1 MAYEETLRAITL
13 DADSTIGI
21 YTGPPGVVGSA
32 SPNYGKQYHFVKVT
46 GSHTAGLAGAGEDAV
61 GVLQNKPQQTGTG
74 ATVAIAGISMVF
86 AGTNGLSA
94 GDEVECDANGQGVTQ
109 TAGVSLGVAIEDAA
123 AGELCPVL
131 LRMN

>member
-13 DADSTIGI
+13 DADASIGI

-32 SPNYGKQYHFVKVT
+32 APNYGKQYSFVTVT
-46 GSHTAGLAGAGEDAV
+46 GSHTAGLASAAGDAV
-61 GVLQNKPQQTGTG
+61 GVLQNKPQGVGNG
-74 ATVAIAGISMVF
+74 ATVAVAGISMVF
-86 AGTNGLSA
+86 AGSGGLTA
-94 GDEVECDANGQGVTQ
+94 GSEVEADANGHAVAK
-109 TAGVSLGVAIEDAA
+109 TAGIGLGVAIEGAA

>member
-13 DADSTIGI
+13 DADASIGI

-46 GSHTAGLAGAGEDAV
+46 GSHAAGLAGANEDAV
-61 GVLQNKPQQTGTG
+61 GVLQNKPQYETNG

-86 AGTNGLSA
+86 AGA
-94 GDEVECDANGQGVTQ
+94 GITAGEVVGADANGQATSSAVT
-109 TAGVSLGVAIEDAA
+109 TALGIAIEDAA